1 MQWLEQNN
9 NDVTAMGRK
18 EDQILAA
25 VKKIHRDGGQV
36 REKVQMLYAKVEK
49 LELRSFEDRQKGD
62 ERFDQQKKLTSNLQ
76 KHLPEPVRASSP
88 HPNAVS
94 ADPQS
99 VHRPAPLLAAPAAQ
113 LAQPACAPA
122 AQPAAPGALQPAV
135 NTGHGQLKKVVNVI
149 NAVRPLPPLPRPP
162 ALPRPVLPPR

>member
-1 MQWLEQNN
+1 MSTDDSAQKGSASLYSQGEAERAEDTSRHSYMQWLEQNN

-62 ERFDQQKKLTSNLQ
+62 ERFDQQKKLTSNYLQ

-94 ADPQS
+94 TDLQS

-113 LAQPACAPA
+113 RAQPACAPA
-122 AQPAAPGALQPAV
+122 AQP
-135 NTGHGQLKKVVNVI
+135 
-149 NAVRPLPPLPRPP
+149 
-162 ALPRPVLPPR
+162 

>member
-1 MQWLEQNN
+1 MQWLEKNN
-9 NDVTAMGRK
+9 NNVTDRK
-18 EDQILAA
+18 EEEILAA
-25 VKKIHRDGGQV
+25 VNRIFRDGGEV
-36 REKVQMLYAKVEK
+36 REKVQMLCTQVE
-49 LELRSFEDRQKGD
+49 
-62 ERFDQQKKLTSNLQ
+62 NLQ

-94 ADPQS
+94 TDLQS

-135 NTGHGQLKKVVNVI
+135 GTGHGQLKKVVNVI
-149 NAVRPLPPLPRPP
+149 NAVRPLPPLPRP